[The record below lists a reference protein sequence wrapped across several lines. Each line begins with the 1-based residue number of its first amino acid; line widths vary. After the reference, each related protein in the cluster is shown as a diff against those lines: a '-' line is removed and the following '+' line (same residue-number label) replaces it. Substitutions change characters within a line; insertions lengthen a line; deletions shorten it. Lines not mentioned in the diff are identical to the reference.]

1 MLNGKKKKE
10 IEVHRSM
17 GGYKVEA
24 RKEEKKKK
32 NSHVD
37 FQLTTLVLFISL
49 FCPRRDKTWLKRGR
63 GRGKMGYVMIDNNHN
78 DKTKTN

>member
-37 FQLTTLVLFISL
+37 FQLTTRLIYFIVLSKKGQNLVKA
-49 FCPRRDKTWLKRGR
+49 RKRARKDGLCHDR
-63 GRGKMGYVMIDNNHN
+63 QQS
-78 DKTKTN
+78 